1 METVTISLER
11 YTNMC
16 NQTNKKIK
24 ELEAKLKISTDY
36 NDKVFKIN
44 EELIQA
50 LKEVGIDA
58 KYNDGKIVFTN
69 NHFCTMIRSDKIFD
83 KNE

>member
-16 NQTNKKIK
+16 NQTDKKIK
-24 ELEAKLKISTDY
+24 QLEEQLKICIEY
-36 NDKVFKIN
+36 NEKVFEIN

-58 KYNDGKIVFTN
+58 KYDGGKIVFTN
-69 NHFCTMIRSDKIFD
+69 NHLFTMIRSDKL
-83 KNE
+83 